1 MKVIKDLTLIAIFA
15 AVIVVSELVLYFLPN
30 IQITFLLIV
39 LFSKILG
46 FKKTSLLLLIY
57 VLIDNLIMGGITL
70 YVPFVYVA
78 LLIIPLTLNTVFK
91 SIDDPFKLA
100 LLGILYSFIYSWI
113 YLIATVILT
122 NIDFIAYLTADIIFE
137 ILLAGSTFLSILWLY
152 NPLYK
157 FLNNRLNE
165 SKY

>member
-100 LLGILYSFIYSWI
+100 LLGILYSFIYI
-113 YLIATVILT
+113 FLLLFTI
-122 NIDFIAYLTADIIFE
+122 FIF
-137 ILLAGSTFLSILWLY
+137 
-152 NPLYK
+152 
-157 FLNNRLNE
+157 
-165 SKY
+165 